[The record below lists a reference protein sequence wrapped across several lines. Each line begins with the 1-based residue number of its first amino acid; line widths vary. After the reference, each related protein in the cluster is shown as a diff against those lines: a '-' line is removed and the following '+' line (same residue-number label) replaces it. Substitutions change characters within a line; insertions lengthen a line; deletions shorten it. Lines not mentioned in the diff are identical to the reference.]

1 VHDKKTLCLPQR
13 TEYLGL
19 QMVKVPEYLLKR
31 EDAWIGVIFG
41 LLLNLVSNL
50 F

>member
-1 VHDKKTLCLPQR
+1 MHNKKTLCLPQK

-19 QMVKVPEYLLKR
+19 QMVKVPEGLLKR

-41 LLLNLVSNL
+41 LLLNLVSSL

>member
-1 VHDKKTLCLPQR
+1 MFAAKNRISWLTNG
-13 TEYLGL
+13 EA
-19 QMVKVPEYLLKR
+19 PEGLLKR